1 MICKRKILH
10 LCYYLRTIM
19 ICPIGS
25 HQESWNKTLSPVR
38 VISSVTFCHHIHRH
52 LATSISSIINSEKS
66 KSMDIKHAKIKKDAC
81 RFQVI
86 LVIPVYCMKKP
97 LQSANFF
104 YLFFN
109 GLAVLFYVGIN
120 L

>member
-1 MICKRKILH
+1 
-10 LCYYLRTIM
+10 
-19 ICPIGS
+19 
-25 HQESWNKTLSPVR
+25 
-38 VISSVTFCHHIHRH
+38 
-52 LATSISSIINSEKS
+52 
-66 KSMDIKHAKIKKDAC
+66 MDIKHAKIKKDAC